1 MAKPTEKPSDDQ
13 ATPDLQAA
21 VYQTSAPDLLL
32 KFRDKVY
39 TSRTLIIPKTT
50 RILPVAKGLVEVQ
63 PDDAEALAF
72 LTGNEE
78 FAPLKE

>member
-1 MAKPTEKPSDDQ
+1 MAKTEKPVS
-13 ATPDLQAA
+13 AELAPPSA
-21 VYQTSAPDLLL
+21 VSELL
-32 KFRDKVY
+32 KFRDLVY
-39 TSRTLIIPKTT
+39 TSRTLIIPKST
-50 RILPVAKGLVEVQ
+50 RKLPVAKGLVEVQ